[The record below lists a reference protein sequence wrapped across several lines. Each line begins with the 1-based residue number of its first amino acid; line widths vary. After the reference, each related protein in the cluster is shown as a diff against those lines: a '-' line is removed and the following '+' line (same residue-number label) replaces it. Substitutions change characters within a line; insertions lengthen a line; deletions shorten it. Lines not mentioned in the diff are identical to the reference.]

1 MPGGMSG
8 WELAELA
15 RQIRP
20 GLPVVFSSG
29 YAREALIEQG
39 RASAQSII
47 LNKPYRKAELAHR
60 LREALTAA
68 LVTS

>member
-8 WELAELA
+8 WELAEQA

-29 YAREALIEQG
+29 YALETLIERG
-39 RASAQSII
+39 RASAQSLI
-47 LNKPYRKAELAHR
+47 LTKPYRKADLARR
-60 LREALTAA
+60 LKEALAA
-68 LVTS
+68 ASPVS